1 MGNAGRRVQ
10 FSTHRAGSNLHPPLN
25 KPHSAQPAR
34 VTLAAGGVHEDPRK
48 LADFAARTEA
58 RNCQL
63 DQEEAGIGVTRRDA
77 VLVFRSHSQLALCG
91 CLYRSR
97 GVVSS
102 RGNLLLLKRA
112 VGLAAFVLATVCFLR
127 RVSSKGRGLRQYGG
141 EYI

>member
-1 MGNAGRRVQ
+1 M
-10 FSTHRAGSNLHPPLN
+10 
-25 KPHSAQPAR
+25 
-34 VTLAAGGVHEDPRK
+34 TLAPGGVHEDSRK

-63 DQEEAGIGVTRRDA
+63 DQEEAGIGVTRDA
-77 VLVFRSHSQLALCG
+77 VLAFRSHSQLACG
-91 CLYRSR
+91 CLYCSR

-127 RVSSKGRGLRQYGG
+127 RVSSKGRGLRQDGG
-141 EYI
+141 YYV